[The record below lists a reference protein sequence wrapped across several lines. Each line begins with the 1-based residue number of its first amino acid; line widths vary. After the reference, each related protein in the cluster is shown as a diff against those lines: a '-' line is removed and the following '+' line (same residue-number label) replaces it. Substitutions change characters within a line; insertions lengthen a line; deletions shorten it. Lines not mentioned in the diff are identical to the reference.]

1 MKMLSNGNVQGKHN
15 NVHTDTN
22 EKTLALEKHR
32 ISTTMSTLTQMVAY
46 MKKYWY
52 RKSTRKAPKRALR
65 QNVSYIKKHW
75 HWKNTRKAPK

>member
-46 MKKYWY
+46 MKNTGTGKV
-52 RKSTRKAPKRALR
+52 
-65 QNVSYIKKHW
+65 QGKHQKE
-75 HWKNTRKAPK
+75 H